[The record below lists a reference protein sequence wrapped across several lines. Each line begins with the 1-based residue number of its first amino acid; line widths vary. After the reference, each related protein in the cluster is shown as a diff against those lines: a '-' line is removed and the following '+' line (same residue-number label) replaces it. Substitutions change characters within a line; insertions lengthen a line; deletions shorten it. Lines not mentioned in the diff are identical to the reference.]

1 MEPLINAILYFVFL
15 FGALFLILGTALVLL
30 IVAALPVI
38 WKENLSF
45 LMISLGINI
54 LVIPLSFF
62 IGGMATDSPGSTM
75 HDFWEVFLFIQIFPF
90 PLVLLSLVWWLVRT
104 KKRKSSC
111 VAFLMQISC
120 PFGQLIIF
128 ITKRDYFQN
137 ECNTTIQLN

>member
-30 IVAALPVI
+30 IAAALPVI
-38 WKENLSF
+38 WKKNLSF

-75 HDFWEVFLFIQIFPF
+75 HDFWEVFLFIQVFPF
-90 PLVLLSLVWWLVRT
+90 PLVLLSLVWWLVRR
-104 KKRKSSC
+104 KKAK
-111 VAFLMQISC
+111 VHV
-120 PFGQLIIF
+120 
-128 ITKRDYFQN
+128 
-137 ECNTTIQLN
+137 

>member
-30 IVAALPVI
+30 IAAALPVI
-38 WKENLSF
+38 WKKNLSF

-90 PLVLLSLVWWLVRT
+90 PLVLLSLVWWLVRR
-104 KKRKSSC
+104 KKAK
-111 VAFLMQISC
+111 VHV
-120 PFGQLIIF
+120 
-128 ITKRDYFQN
+128 
-137 ECNTTIQLN
+137 

>member
-30 IVAALPVI
+30 IAAALPVI
-38 WKENLSF
+38 WKKNLSF

-90 PLVLLSLVWWLVRT
+90 PLVLLSLVWWLVRR
-104 KKRKSSC
+104 KKQKFMCSVFNANKLS
-111 VAFLMQISC
+111 VWAAYYI
-120 PFGQLIIF
+120 
-128 ITKRDYFQN
+128 YY
-137 ECNTTIQLN
+137 

>member
-30 IVAALPVI
+30 IVATLPVI
-38 WKENLSF
+38 WKKNLSF

-90 PLVLLSLVWWLVRT
+90 PLVLLSLVWWLVRR
-104 KKRKSSC
+104 KKEK
-111 VAFLMQISC
+111 VHV
-120 PFGQLIIF
+120 
-128 ITKRDYFQN
+128 
-137 ECNTTIQLN
+137 

>member
-30 IVAALPVI
+30 IAAALPVI
-38 WKENLSF
+38 WKKNLSF

-54 LVIPLSFF
+54 LVIPLSFYWRDGNRF
-62 IGGMATDSPGSTM
+62 PGSTM

-90 PLVLLSLVWWLVRT
+90 PLVLLSLVWWLVRR
-104 KKRKSSC
+104 KRKSSC

>member
-30 IVAALPVI
+30 IAAALPVI
-38 WKENLSF
+38 WKKNLSF

-54 LVIPLSFF
+54 FVIPLSFF

-90 PLVLLSLVWWLVRT
+90 PLVLLSLVWWLVRR
-104 KKRKSSC
+104 KKAK
-111 VAFLMQISC
+111 VHV
-120 PFGQLIIF
+120 
-128 ITKRDYFQN
+128 
-137 ECNTTIQLN
+137 

>member
-30 IVAALPVI
+30 IAAALPVI
-38 WKENLSF
+38 WKKNLSF

-90 PLVLLSLVWWLVRT
+90 PLVLLSLVWWLVRR
-104 KKRKSSC
+104 KKKKFMCSVFNANKLS
-111 VAFLMQISC
+111 VWAAYYI
-120 PFGQLIIF
+120 
-128 ITKRDYFQN
+128 YY
-137 ECNTTIQLN
+137 

>member
-30 IVAALPVI
+30 IAAALPVI
-38 WKENLSF
+38 WKKNLSF

-75 HDFWEVFLFIQIFPF
+75 HDFWEVFFFIQVFPF
-90 PLVLLSLVWWLVRT
+90 PLVLLSLVWWLVRR
-104 KKRKSSC
+104 KKAK
-111 VAFLMQISC
+111 VQV
-120 PFGQLIIF
+120 
-128 ITKRDYFQN
+128 
-137 ECNTTIQLN
+137 

>member
-30 IVAALPVI
+30 IAAALPVI
-38 WKENLSF
+38 WKKNLSF

-90 PLVLLSLVWWLVRT
+90 PLVLLSLVRWLVRR
-104 KKRKSSC
+104 KKVK
-111 VAFLMQISC
+111 VHV
-120 PFGQLIIF
+120 
-128 ITKRDYFQN
+128 
-137 ECNTTIQLN
+137 

>member
-15 FGALFLILGTALVLL
+15 FGALFLILSTALVLL
-30 IVAALPVI
+30 IAAALPVI
-38 WKENLSF
+38 WKKNLSF

-90 PLVLLSLVWWLVRT
+90 PLVLLSLVWWLVRR
-104 KKRKSSC
+104 KKAK
-111 VAFLMQISC
+111 VHV
-120 PFGQLIIF
+120 
-128 ITKRDYFQN
+128 
-137 ECNTTIQLN
+137 

>member
-30 IVAALPVI
+30 IAAALPVI
-38 WKENLSF
+38 WKNNLSF

-75 HDFWEVFLFIQIFPF
+75 HDFWEVFFFIQVFPF
-90 PLVLLSLVWWLVRT
+90 PLVLLSLVWWLVRR
-104 KKRKSSC
+104 KKQKFMYSVFNANKLS
-111 VAFLMQISC
+111 VWAAYYI
-120 PFGQLIIF
+120 
-128 ITKRDYFQN
+128 YY
-137 ECNTTIQLN
+137 

>member
-90 PLVLLSLVWWLVRT
+90 PLVLLSLVWWLVRR
-104 KKRKSSC
+104 KKKKFMCSVFNANKLS
-111 VAFLMQISC
+111 VWAAYYI
-120 PFGQLIIF
+120 
-128 ITKRDYFQN
+128 YY
-137 ECNTTIQLN
+137 